1 MPLNSKEEIALRAAF
16 MAIQIERTQALR
28 AMFKGTQLKPKSLVQ
43 DAKELAKEAKKAKK
57 LASNIPGISTPNLE
71 IPSLNVD
78 LFRGINLR
86 NLVDIN
92 IPGLTMPNLNL
103 IPDIRLGDLPGFN
116 LPSVRLNLKGI
127 LKYKDLFPN
136 ISLRAL
142 IWSISIKY
150 PHLNFPAI
158 AWDVCNIF
166 GLNIHIVMPKLK
178 IEFPEFFKLDL
189 KVKLPNLKLP
199 DIDLPDVVPNLDIN
213 LPNIDLSALVIHLK
227 LPKKILNIPGI
238 DKVLKLLLELFDAVD
253 LPDIIAE
260 LGLDFLQDFISGAL
274 PIVQQVKSGAQATH
288 SWGKAAQ
295 ELHKSLKVKKHM
307 PFILRGDAR
316 DACIAVR
323 SLLRESSAEYAV
335 VATIQTTQFAVSTAG
350 LFADLGGVTGPATS
364 AAASVAKLC
373 QKITIFAVKYKQMK
387 KVNLILRTVPGKAL
401 SSDIFNISPLL
412 GCYYLANSTTSNC
425 LNILCDNILEDNWM
439 ADAEK
444 NKRQHLDPLIK
455 DSQRFIHKSR
465 YVLNPIRQNKGMY
478 VEKSSFQK
486 LKEGFSLS
494 VKKKLR
500 LASKTET
507 IKSHRYIG

>member
-213 LPNIDLSALVIHLK
+213 LPNIDL
-227 LPKKILNIPGI
+227 
-238 DKVLKLLLELFDAVD
+238 
-253 LPDIIAE
+253 
-260 LGLDFLQDFISGAL
+260 
-274 PIVQQVKSGAQATH
+274 
-288 SWGKAAQ
+288 
-295 ELHKSLKVKKHM
+295 
-307 PFILRGDAR
+307 
-316 DACIAVR
+316 
-323 SLLRESSAEYAV
+323 
-335 VATIQTTQFAVSTAG
+335 
-350 LFADLGGVTGPATS
+350 
-364 AAASVAKLC
+364 
-373 QKITIFAVKYKQMK
+373 
-387 KVNLILRTVPGKAL
+387 
-401 SSDIFNISPLL
+401 
-412 GCYYLANSTTSNC
+412 
-425 LNILCDNILEDNWM
+425 
-439 ADAEK
+439 
-444 NKRQHLDPLIK
+444 
-455 DSQRFIHKSR
+455 
-465 YVLNPIRQNKGMY
+465 
-478 VEKSSFQK
+478 
-486 LKEGFSLS
+486 
-494 VKKKLR
+494 
-500 LASKTET
+500 
-507 IKSHRYIG
+507 